1 MNYRYVF
8 ITIYTYTWKFHGV
21 IKKGHLG
28 VMKYG
33 FLHLKV
39 LYLFDI
45 YRIISF

>member
-8 ITIYTYTWKFHGV
+8 IIIYTNASKFHGV

-39 LYLFDI
+39 LYLRDI
-45 YRIISF
+45 